1 MVQAQVGHAGDGV
14 VAHPLLAR
22 AVRAGDEQTVQD
34 TDEDRPLK
42 GELEAAAIQ
51 KIVRHRAQP
60 QPLPQPAEQQ
70 RPADADAGETARL
83 HVG

>member
-1 MVQAQVGHAGDGV
+1 M
-14 VAHPLLAR
+14 
-22 AVRAGDEQTVQD
+22 QD